1 MALLDIIAGDPDAVE
16 GLIHDMTIVKWGPI
30 FGAFNADSSYAGR
43 APGG

>member
-16 GLIHDMTIVKWGPI
+16 GLIHDMTIVEWDPI
-30 FGAFNADSSYAGR
+30 FDAFNADSSYAGR